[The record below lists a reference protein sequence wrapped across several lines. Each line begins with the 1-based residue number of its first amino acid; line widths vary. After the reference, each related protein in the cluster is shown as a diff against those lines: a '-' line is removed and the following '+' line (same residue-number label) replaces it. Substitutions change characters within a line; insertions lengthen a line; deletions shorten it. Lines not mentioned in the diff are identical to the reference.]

1 MSTSDEEAIET
12 LQNAVNEEI
21 RAAEIDERAEAL
33 TREVSPAGTP
43 LPEPGEFGSFKEP
56 PLNKEEVDPKVL
68 ADQPQPAPPAPPRRL
83 RFTVLCGRK
92 VGSDEDN
99 VYRRDIAAVHIMGA
113 DLPEARVN
121 AITLLAANVIDTTV
135 DDWEPIIGYL
145 GHLEIL

>member
-12 LQNAVNEEI
+12 LQNAVDEEI

-33 TREVSPAGTP
+33 TKEVKNNA
-43 LPEPGEFGSFKEP
+43 
-56 PLNKEEVDPKVL
+56 EEVDPKVL
-68 ADQPQPAPPAPPRRL
+68 ENQPQPAPPAPPRRL

-92 VGSDEDN
+92 VGDDT
-99 VYRRDIAAVHIMGA
+99 YRRDIAAVHIMGI

-121 AITLLAANVIDTTV
+121 AITLLAANVKDTTV

>member
-1 MSTSDEEAIET
+1 MSTPTEEGRATDPVDPEPINDEELADAT
-12 LQNAVNEEI
+12 LSGGDA
-21 RAAEIDERAEAL
+21 RGGEA
-33 TREVSPAGTP
+33 
-43 LPEPGEFGSFKEP
+43 
-56 PLNKEEVDPKVL
+56 VDPKVL

-92 VGSDEDN
+92 EGEN
-99 VYRRDIAAVHIMGA
+99 AYRRDIAAVHIMGV

-121 AITLLAANVIDTTV
+121 AITLLAANVKDTTV